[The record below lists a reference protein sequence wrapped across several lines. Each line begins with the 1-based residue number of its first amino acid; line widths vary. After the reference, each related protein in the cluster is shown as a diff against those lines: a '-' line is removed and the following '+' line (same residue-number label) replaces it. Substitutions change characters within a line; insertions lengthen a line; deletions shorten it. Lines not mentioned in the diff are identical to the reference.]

1 MDTFQ
6 THSTARKSV
15 ITILF
20 TFFLMFVLAFL
31 GLKVAVATWLFLEG
45 ILLVSSLFCLLLGA
59 KTHWE
64 IEFQGRNL
72 TLTNTGNHQR
82 YYFDAL
88 TLSDF
93 QVTQSRRQAKRN
105 SCDLKIK
112 NTSFGISDVQKYD
125 AFLQYL
131 QQHFGEEEA
140 C

>member
-59 KTHWE
+59 KP
-64 IEFQGRNL
+64 
-72 TLTNTGNHQR
+72 TGK
-82 YYFDAL
+82 
-88 TLSDF
+88 S
-93 QVTQSRRQAKRN
+93 
-105 SCDLKIK
+105 
-112 NTSFGISDVQKYD
+112 SFR
-125 AFLQYL
+125 A
-131 QQHFGEEEA
+131 ET
-140 C
+140 